1 MEMEILF
8 VLWIFQ
14 YNILWIK
21 KDVYSIFS
29 FKQTNYLTILL
40 TNFKHTM
47 DLRITY
53 FYNLLIS
60 FPKIIYLIKY
70 PNHIQYQRVN
80 INV

>member
-1 MEMEILF
+1 
-8 VLWIFQ
+8 
-14 YNILWIK
+14 
-21 KDVYSIFS
+21 
-29 FKQTNYLTILL
+29 
-40 TNFKHTM
+40 M
-47 DLRITY
+47 DLRINH

>member
-14 YNILWIK
+14 YNILSIK

-40 TNFKHTM
+40 NKFQ
-47 DLRITY
+47 TY
-53 FYNLLIS
+53 DGSKN
-60 FPKIIYLIKY
+60 
-70 PNHIQYQRVN
+70 
-80 INV
+80 